1 MGELQRPPTRR
12 FLPESSSLCAQD
24 RNIQLAFYSIII
36 YFPMAVQQTNFDIL
50 AGFTPLVWFVSCLHA
65 AGGILVALSVLYS
78 SSVTKTVAVSGA
90 LVIVNL
96 IAYAV
101 ELSLLPCVFIFTMSF
116 VGQFFA
122 HWVTNERTFQ
132 STYKKSPQY
141 HELFLEH
148 VLLVIPLVVDSV
160 HHVDWQQWPS

>member
-90 LVIVNL
+90 LVLTTILGHTLFDAPLNSNILMGCIVTIL
-96 IAYAV
+96 SIFTYRDDGAV
-101 ELSLLPCVFIFTMSF
+101 EKLLESLPMS
-116 VGQFFA
+116 
-122 HWVTNERTFQ
+122 ERQ
-132 STYKKSPQY
+132 GARPK
-141 HELFLEH
+141 L
-148 VLLVIPLVVDSV
+148 
-160 HHVDWQQWPS
+160 